1 MGSIEEA
8 NKIAFITCIE
18 AVIVRRNDINYHLVQ
33 AKLNSLYNCTIMD
46 CYENPEYLRTVLKDV
61 YKEDYNSII
70 EDIKLKSSN
79 LVDIDEQKAHFFKVM
94 ES

>member
-1 MGSIEEA
+1 MVYLEVQHKVALVSCVEL
-8 NKIAFITCIE
+8 
-18 AVIVRRNDINYHLVQ
+18 VLMRRGNTNYHLVL
-33 AKLNSLYNCTIMD
+33 AKLGSLYNCTIMD

-70 EDIKLKSSN
+70 DEIKLELDE
-79 LVDIDEQKAHFFKVM
+79 LVNMEKIVDFFKIM